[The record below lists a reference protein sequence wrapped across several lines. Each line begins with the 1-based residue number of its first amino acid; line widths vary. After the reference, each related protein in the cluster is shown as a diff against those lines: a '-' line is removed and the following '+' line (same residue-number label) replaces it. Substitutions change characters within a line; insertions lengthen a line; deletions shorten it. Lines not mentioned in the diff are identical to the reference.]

1 MSTSRP
7 TRRTPRS
14 GHRLRARGAALTTA
28 LGAALTAGAV
38 LGAPAASAHVTANV
52 YGDAPEKGGYGAITL
67 RVPNEEEQAG
77 TTKLEMTVPAEYEI
91 TSARTQ
97 PVDGWTSEVTANG
110 SDVVT
115 KVTWTASD
123 GAGIPAGLDSYQE
136 FGVQLGALP
145 DNIDDIMLPTK
156 QTYSDG
162 TVSNWNQPQSGDAE
176 PESPAPVVALAEPS
190 DGHGAHAT
198 HDDSEGAPGEAGSG
212 EHAHAAEGGTDETAR
227 WLGGA
232 GLLVGAL
239 GVGVGAGAT
248 LRARKN
254 GKADS

>member
-1 MSTSRP
+1 MSTHRFP
-7 TRRTPRS
+7 T
-14 GHRLRARGAALTTA
+14 LAARGGAVAAAL
-28 LGAALTAGAV
+28 GLTLAAGAGV
-38 LGAPAASAHVTANV
+38 ASAHVTANV

-77 TTKLEMTVPAEYEI
+77 TTKIEVTVPAEYKI
-91 TSARTQ
+91 SSARTK
-97 PVDGWTSEVTANG
+97 PVPGWDATVEKNG

-123 GAGIPAGLDSYQE
+123 GNEIPAGLDSYQE
-136 FGVQLGALP
+136 FDLQLGALP
-145 DNIDDIMLPTK
+145 ADADTIMLPTK

-176 PESPAPVVALAEPS
+176 PEHPAPVVELAAAS
-190 DGHGAHAT
+190 GGHSHGAGGSHGAH
-198 HDDSEGAPGEAGSG
+198 GSG
-212 EHAHAAEGGTDETAR
+212 ESAEGGHGGSGDNAEAAANATDDTAR

-248 LRARKN
+248 LRARKA

>member
-1 MSTSRP
+1 MSTFRHAHCGA
-7 TRRTPRS
+7 RS
-14 GHRLRARGAALTTA
+14 GSRLRARGAAVTTA
-28 LGAALTAGAV
+28 LGAALAAGAV
-38 LGAPAASAHVTANV
+38 LGAPAASAHVTANI

-67 RVPNEEEQAG
+67 RVPNEEKQAG
-77 TTKLEMTVPAEYEI
+77 TTKLEMTVPAKYKI
-91 TSARTQ
+91 SSARTE
-97 PVDGWTSEVTANG
+97 PVPGWTSKVSTNG

-115 KVTWTASD
+115 KVTWTASE
-123 GAGIPAGLDSYQE
+123 GNEIPAGLDSYQE

-145 DNIDDIMLPTK
+145 DDVDTVMLPTK

-162 TVSNWNQPQSGDAE
+162 TVSNWNQPQKGDEE
-176 PESPAPVVALAEPS
+176 PESPAPVVQLAS
-190 DGHGAHAT
+190 SSGGHSHG
-198 HDDSEGAPGEAGSG
+198 SGSG
-212 EHAHAAEGGTDETAR
+212 ESDSAGGGDSAAAADSTDETAR